1 MVTAFEQ
8 VLGVER
14 FLADGFDLRAQLA
27 RYLELEPA
35 ELERRLPASTAE
47 LAALHP
53 GSFDP
58 VTLGHLDL
66 IQRASGLFEEVI
78 VAVLRNPNKQPSFS
92 LEQRLQQLSIA
103 TSHLP
108 QVRVTSFAGL
118 TVNFALQEQARV
130 ILRGLRAL
138 SDFEFELQLAHTNA
152 SLSPAVDTLFM
163 ATAVGH
169 SFLSSSVVK
178 EVARF
183 GGDVSHMVPEIVA
196 GDLIELFNQPV

>member
-1 MVTAFEQ
+1 M
-8 VLGVER
+8 
-14 FLADGFDLRAQLA
+14 RAL
-27 RYLELEPA
+27 Y
-35 ELERRLPASTAE
+35 
-47 LAALHP
+47 P

-58 VTLGHLDL
+58 LTCGHLDL
-66 IQRASGLFEEVI
+66 IERASRLFDEVI

-92 LEQRLQQLSIA
+92 LEQRLEQLA
-103 TSHLP
+103 TATGHLP
-108 QVRVTSFAGL
+108 QVRVTSFEGL

-152 SLSPAVDTLFM
+152 SLSSAVDTLFM

-183 GGDVSHMVPEIVA
+183 GGDVAHMVPETVA
-196 GDLIELFNQPV
+196 VDLRRLFNQSA

>member
-1 MVTAFEQ
+1 M
-8 VLGVER
+8 
-14 FLADGFDLRAQLA
+14 RAL
-27 RYLELEPA
+27 Y
-35 ELERRLPASTAE
+35 
-47 LAALHP
+47 P

-58 VTLGHLDL
+58 LTFGHLDL
-66 IQRASGLFEEVI
+66 IERASRLFEEVI

-92 LEQRLQQLSIA
+92 LEQRLEQLRTA
-103 TSHLP
+103 TGHLP
-108 QVRVTSFAGL
+108 QVRVTSFEGL

-152 SLSPAVDTLFM
+152 SLSSAVDTLFM

-183 GGDVSHMVPEIVA
+183 GGDVAHMVPETVA
-196 GDLIELFNQPV
+196 VDLRRLFNQTD